1 MSDNCRKLTLRT
13 KFTFGIGSVGEVVFL
28 GMLNSFIGI
37 FYNQAIGLS
46 NSLIGTAIM
55 LALLSDAISDP
66 IVGLVSDRWRS
77 NLGRRHPFLFA
88 APVPL
93 ALSLYFIFSPPEAFT
108 AVNGAGEANQLLLF
122 VWLTVWAMVS
132 RLCLT
137 LYVIPHLALGG
148 ELTQD
153 RNERSRLFSINAI
166 CGYIAGALFSFV
178 AWGYFLG
185 GETLNADG
193 VSIPKHLDPTAYGPL
208 IYTACGL
215 VLTTIWL
222 CAWGTKNQIQYLSQA
237 PINVSG
243 TRRRLLL
250 SDLLGP
256 LRNRNYMFLMIGFFF
271 FMISVGLNETFGV
284 FVNTYFWELGTKDIR
299 WFGLAAVPAI
309 LIGASAAPVL
319 MRKFDRKPVLVSALI
334 GMSIFAQLSINL
346 RLIGFFP
353 DNESPILLPLL
364 VFNVAV
370 LVFSTA
376 VAGVAVLSM
385 LGDIA
390 DEIELT
396 TGLRQE
402 GVVYSARAFFAKASN
417 SFGHLIAGIMLDVV
431 VVIPFEAVPGQ
442 VDPDVIF
449 RLGLSAG
456 PFMGAGALVAIF
468 FYLKYDLSAQRHAEI
483 LDEIEQRKSAA
494 AAAA

>member
-1 MSDNCRKLTLRT
+1 MSDNCRKLTLPT
-13 KFTFGIGSVGEVVFL
+13 KLAFGIGSVGEVVFL

-46 NSLIGTAIM
+46 NSLIGAAIM
-55 LALLSDAISDP
+55 VALLSDAISDP

-77 NLGRRHPFLFA
+77 KLGRRHPFLFA

-93 ALSLYFIFSPPEAFT
+93 AVSLYFIFSPPEVLT
-108 AVNGAGEANQLLLF
+108 ANNAAGEANQWMLF
-122 VWLTVWAMVS
+122 AWLSVWAMVS

-153 RNERSRLFSINAI
+153 RNERSKLFSINAV

-193 VSIPKHLDPTAYGPL
+193 ASIPRHLDPVAYGSL
-208 IYTACGL
+208 VYTACGL

-222 CAWGTKNQIQYLSQA
+222 CAWGTKNQIQYLSEA
-237 PINVSG
+237 PLNTGG
-243 TRRRLLL
+243 TRRRLLV

-256 LRNRNYMFLMIGFFF
+256 LRNRNYLFLMMGFFF

-309 LIGASAAPVL
+309 LIGALAAPVL
-319 MRKFDRKPVLVSALI
+319 MRKFDRKPVLVTALI
-334 GMSIFAQLSINL
+334 AMSIFAQLTINL
-346 RLIGFFP
+346 RLLGLFP
-353 DNESPILLPLL
+353 ENDSPILLPLL
-364 VFNVAV
+364 VANIAGLTFA
-370 LVFSTA
+370 TA
-376 VAGVAVLSM
+376 IATVTVLSM

-390 DEIELT
+390 DEIELS

-402 GVVYSARAFFAKASN
+402 GIVYSARAFFAKASN

-431 VVIPFEAVPGQ
+431 VVIPFDAVPGQ

-456 PFMGAGALVAIF
+456 PFMGAGALFAIY
-468 FYLKYDLSAQRHAEI
+468 FYLKYDLSAKRHAEI
-483 LDEIEQRKSAA
+483 LAEIKDKKTATAA
-494 AAAA
+494 I

>member
-1 MSDNCRKLTLRT
+1 MSDNIRKLTLRT
-13 KFTFGIGSVGEVVFL
+13 KLAFGIGSVGEVVFL

-66 IVGLVSDRWRS
+66 IIGLVSDRWRS
-77 NLGRRHPFLFA
+77 RLGRRHPFLFA
-88 APVPL
+88 APLPL
-93 ALSLYFIFSPPEAFT
+93 AVSLYFIFSPPETLTSSNAS
-108 AVNGAGEANQLLLF
+108 GEANQLLLF
-122 VWLTVWAMVS
+122 VWLTLWAMVS

-193 VSIPKHLDPTAYGPL
+193 ISIPKHLDPTAYGPL
-208 IYTACGL
+208 VYTACGL

-222 CAWGTKNQIQYLSQA
+222 CAWGTKNQIQHLSQA
-237 PINVSG
+237 PVHIAG
-243 TRRRLLL
+243 TKRRLLFG
-250 SDLLGP
+250 DLMGP
-256 LRNRNYMFLMIGFFF
+256 LKNRNYLFLMIGFFF

-309 LIGASAAPVL
+309 LVGALAAPML
-319 MRKFDRKPVLVSALI
+319 MRKFDRKPVLVTALI
-334 GMSIFAQLSINL
+334 GMAVFAQLSIDL
-346 RLIGFFP
+346 RLVGLFP
-353 DNESPILLPLL
+353 GNDSPILLPLL
-364 VFNVAV
+364 VGNIAV
-370 LVFSTA
+370 LTFATA
-376 VAGVAVLSM
+376 IAGVAVLSM

-390 DEIELT
+390 DEIELA

-402 GVVYSARAFFAKASN
+402 GLVYSARAFFAKASN
-417 SFGHLIAGIMLDVV
+417 SFGHLIAGIMLDVAV
-431 VVIPFEAVPGQ
+431 EIPFDAVPGQ

-456 PFMGAGALVAIF
+456 PFMGAAALVAIY
-468 FYLKYDLSAQRHAEI
+468 FYLKYDLTAERHAEI
-483 LDEIEQRKSAA
+483 LAEIEEKKAA
-494 AAAA
+494 AAAAA

>member
-1 MSDNCRKLTLRT
+1 MSDNCRKLKLPT
-13 KFTFGIGSVGEVVFL
+13 KLAFGIGSVGEVVFL

-46 NSLIGTAIM
+46 NSLIGAAIM

-77 NLGRRHPFLFA
+77 KLGRRHPFLFA

-93 ALSLYFIFSPPEAFT
+93 AISLYFIFSPPEMLT
-108 AVNGAGEANQLLLF
+108 ASSTTGEASQWLLF
-122 VWLTVWAMVS
+122 AWLTVWAMVS

-153 RNERSRLFSINAI
+153 RNERSKLFSINAV

-185 GETLNADG
+185 GETLNAEG
-193 VSIPKHLDPTAYGPL
+193 VSIPKHLDPVAYGPL
-208 IYTACGL
+208 VYTACGL
-215 VLTTIWL
+215 VLVTIWL
-222 CAWGTKNQIQYLSQA
+222 CAWGTKNQIQYLSEA
-237 PINVSG
+237 PIETGG
-243 TRRRLLL
+243 TSRRLLF
-250 SDLLGP
+250 SDLMGP
-256 LRNRNYMFLMIGFFF
+256 LRNKNYMFLMVGFFF

-309 LIGASAAPVL
+309 LLGALAAPVL
-319 MRKFDRKPVLVSALI
+319 MRKFDRKPVLVTALI
-334 GMSIFAQLSINL
+334 GMSVFAQLTINL
-346 RLIGFFP
+346 RLLGLFP
-353 DNESPILLPLL
+353 ENDSPVLLPLL
-364 VFNVAV
+364 VANIAGLTFA
-370 LVFSTA
+370 TA
-376 VAGVAVLSM
+376 IATVTVLSM
-385 LGDIA
+385 LGDIS
-390 DEIELT
+390 DEIELS

-402 GVVYSARAFFAKASN
+402 GIVYSARAFFAKASN

-431 VVIPFEAVPGQ
+431 VVIPFDAVPGQ

-456 PFMGAGALVAIF
+456 PFMGAGALFAIY
-468 FYLKYDLSAQRHAEI
+468 FYLKYDLSADRHAEI
-483 LDEIEQRKSAA
+483 LEEIKVKKAA
-494 AAAA
+494 AATA